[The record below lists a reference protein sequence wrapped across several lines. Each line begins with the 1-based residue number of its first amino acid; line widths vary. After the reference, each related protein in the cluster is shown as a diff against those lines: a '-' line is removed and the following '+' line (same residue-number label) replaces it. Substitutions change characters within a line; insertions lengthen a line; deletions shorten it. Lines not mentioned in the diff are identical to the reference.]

1 MFEATTKAAIIKPM
15 SRRPD
20 DRQFAEVERCN
31 EVVETLGKLE
41 ENYAALKRRVEV
53 EANREQTNKMAATAE
68 KLCIVL
74 QTQFEVDSERVGK
87 ITVAVEKLQRKLNH
101 KNIIPL
107 INRSKLA
114 TRRSYSGEWRSSM

>member
-1 MFEATTKAAIIKPM
+1 M
-15 SRRPD
+15 SKRPD
-20 DRQFAEVERCN
+20 NRQFVEVERCN

-41 ENYAALKRRVEV
+41 ENYAALKRSE

-74 QTQFEVDSERVGK
+74 QAQFEVDSERVGK
-87 ITVAVEKLQRKLNH
+87 MAVAVEKLQRKLNH

>member
-1 MFEATTKAAIIKPM
+1 MR
-15 SRRPD
+15 RRPD
-20 DRQFAEVERCN
+20 NRQFVEVGGCN

-41 ENYAALKRRVEV
+41 ENYAALKRRV

-114 TRRSYSGEWRSSM
+114 TIRSYSGEWRSSM